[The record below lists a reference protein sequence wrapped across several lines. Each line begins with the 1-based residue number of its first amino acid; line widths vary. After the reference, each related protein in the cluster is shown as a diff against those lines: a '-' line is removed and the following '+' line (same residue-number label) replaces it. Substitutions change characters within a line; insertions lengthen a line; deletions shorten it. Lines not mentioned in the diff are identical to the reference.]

1 MCISVPSEPQ
11 LNLSRSVGEPNN
23 LLATWTVP
31 EDPNGIIQNYTVYC
45 DATVLVEGSGVSGAG
60 DLLLD
65 ISESNTP
72 TVIVV
77 VPGSDL
83 SVVVMELTPYT
94 YYDCY
99 VTANTSVGEGNSSM
113 VQSAQTD
120 ESGQLN

>member
-1 MCISVPSEPQ
+1 MCILVPSEPH
-11 LNLSRSVGEPNN
+11 LNVSRKVGEPNR

-31 EDPNGIIQNYTVYC
+31 EDPNGIILNYTVYC
-45 DATVLVEGSGVSGAG
+45 DEMVLVEGSGVSGAG

-99 VTANTSVGEGNSSM
+99 VTANTSVGEGNSTM

-120 ESGQLN
+120 ESGQLD